1 MKKLRLGQHG
11 SLLVALTSAQGL
23 LATYA
28 HAITTNETISTA
40 VSTSREISFTFDNLD
55 ITNQGS
61 LIASGFSAIQVTYDG
76 NLNYLNNAGTISGTS
91 GYSVYNAGTIGTIAN
106 SGTIANASTYG
117 AIYLENGSQTDLIS
131 NSGLIGDTSS
141 SNYGYAIHNYGYINT
156 LNNKADG
163 TIIGAMG
170 LYNNGYIYQVENA
183 GIISNNNNGHS
194 GDSAIFNEG
203 SIDTIVN
210 TGTISS
216 NYSNGLVGGSVAI
229 RNYGNIGTLNNSGTI
244 SSNYFGIL
252 SDSTQYNAI
261 GEIINSGLIKA
272 PQAIYTY
279 NNNSF
284 SDAIKITNS
293 GTIAGNIYNYGATPI
308 VISGGKDG
316 QGVLTGYNPG
326 ATGYIFTNGGNVTF
340 SSGSLLLNNHVYASG
355 GTVLNDAARLQVNA
369 PLIIYGNYHQ
379 NATGSLILG
388 VSDGA
393 NASEDT
399 TTASGYGRL
408 TVNGAATIDQ
418 GSHISLA
425 RTGNTYSFAT
435 GQRYVVISANSA
447 DTQYNASS
455 LNYKAEGYNGAVKGT
470 EVNDGTRSALVLS
483 LEEAP
488 VIVTPPQTSKPT
500 PVTPEPV
507 TAPVTTTPATPVVT
521 TPVTTEPT
529 TTAPATPA
537 VETPVVVTPVEA
549 TPVVAT
555 PVAVAPIIVT
565 PIAVTPAQPQAEPVK
580 PVLKNRATTEGA
592 TSTLTGLTQYSGISP
607 QLLELY
613 NASLAINGTSEANR
627 VGEQLSSSQNINAS
641 TATSTAVT
649 KAMSVVGNH
658 MNTAR
663 NPQTAGM
670 SGVSTGDAYD
680 EWAFWGQP
688 FGGFARQ
695 DSSREVSG
703 YKAKFGGLLLGA
715 DRALGDNWRAGA
727 AVNYSNTS
735 VHGTGNLNNDRST
748 ADNYGVIGYAGYTGN
763 PWYLNLSAGVNRQN
777 YASTR
782 HADFTGFSGR
792 ANGKFN
798 GQSVTLQTELGY
810 PLQLPADVVLT
821 PMATLTY
828 GYQHIDGYKESGGNG
843 MALNVGSSHN
853 QSVTSDIGVRV
864 EKTFDTRLGKL
875 TPFVQ
880 ASWIHQYD
888 DRQMS
893 STATFGAD
901 TLGETQFT
909 TKGAAPV
916 KDMAGIAIGSTLY
929 NAKDLTLDARY
940 DLQAGERY
948 QAHTF
953 SLRLRKTF

>member
-1 MKKLRLGQHG
+1 MKKLRIGQHG

-28 HAITTNETISTA
+28 HAVPTSETISTA
-40 VSTSREISFTFDNLD
+40 VGTSREISFNFDNLD

-61 LIASGFSAIQVTYDG
+61 IITSGFSAVQVTTDG
-76 NLNYLNNAGTISGTS
+76 NLNYLNNAGTISGTG
-91 GYSVYNAGTIGTIAN
+91 GYSVYNAGAIGTIDN
-106 SGTIANASTYG
+106 SGTIANASTSG
-117 AIYLENGSQTDLIS
+117 AIYLESGSQTELIS

-141 SNYGYAIHNYGYINT
+141 SNYGYAIHNYGYLNT
-156 LNNKADG
+156 LNNKVNG

-170 LYNNGYIYQVENA
+170 LYNNGYIYQLENA
-183 GIISNNNNGHS
+183 GTISNNSNGHS
-194 GDSAIFNEG
+194 GDSAIFNDG
-203 SIDTIVN
+203 SIDSIVN
-210 TGTISS
+210 SGTISS
-216 NYSNGLVGGSVAI
+216 NYSSGLVGGSVAI

-272 PQAIYTY
+272 PQAIYAY
-279 NNNSF
+279 NNNNF
-284 SDAIKITNS
+284 SDAMKITNS

-308 VISGGKDG
+308 VISGGTDG
-316 QGVLTGYNPG
+316 QGILTGYNSG
-326 ATGYIFTNGGNVTF
+326 SNGYIFTNGGNVTF
-340 SSGSLLLNNHVYASG
+340 SSGSLLLNDHIYASG
-355 GTVLNDAARLQVNA
+355 GTILNDAASLQVNA
-369 PLIIYGNYHQ
+369 PLIVYGNYHQ
-379 NATGSLILG
+379 NAAGALILG
-388 VSDGA
+388 IGDSA
-393 NASEDT
+393 NASEET

-408 TVNGAATIDQ
+408 TVNGSATFDQ
-418 GSHISLA
+418 GSSISLT
-425 RTGNTYSFAT
+425 RTGNTYQFAT

-447 DTQYNASS
+447 DTQYNASG
-455 LNYKAEGYNGAVKGT
+455 LNYSAVGYNGAVKGT
-470 EVNDGTRSALVLS
+470 EYNDGTHSALVVS
-483 LEEAP
+483 LEAAP
-488 VIVTPPQTSKPT
+488 VVTTPPQTTLPT
-500 PVTPEPV
+500 PVTTSPV
-507 TAPVTTTPATPVVT
+507 TTTPVTTAPVTTTPVTTTPVT
-521 TPVTTEPT
+521 TPVTTTPT
-529 TTAPATPA
+529 TPVVVTPV
-537 VETPVVVTPVEA
+537 VETPVVVTPV
-549 TPVVAT
+549 V
-555 PVAVAPIIVT
+555 VT
-565 PIAVTPAQPQAEPVK
+565 PTPAQPEPQTQPVK
-580 PVLKNRATTEGA
+580 PTLKNLATTLGA
-592 TSTLTGLTQYSGISP
+592 TSTLNGLTQYSGISP

-613 NASLAINGTSEANR
+613 NASLAINGTAEANR

-641 TATSTAVT
+641 TATGTAVT
-649 KAMSVVGNH
+649 KAMTVVGNR
-658 MNTAR
+658 MNTTR

-695 DSSREVSG
+695 GSTRDVSG

-727 AVNYSNTS
+727 AVNYSSTS
-735 VHGTGNLNNDRST
+735 VHGTDNLSNDRST

-777 YASTR
+777 YESTR
-782 HADFTGFSGR
+782 NADFTGFSGR

-798 GQSVTLQTELGY
+798 GQSVTLQTEVGY
-810 PLQLPADVVLT
+810 PLTLPADVILT
-821 PMATLTY
+821 PMATFAY
-828 GYQHIDGYKESGGNG
+828 GYQHVDSYKENGGNG

-853 QSVTSDIGVRV
+853 QSVTSDIGARV
-864 EKTFDTRLGKL
+864 EKTFDTRLGNL

-901 TLGETQFT
+901 SVGETQFT

-929 NAKDLTLDARY
+929 NAQDLTLDARY